1 MLTAFFILIF
11 ISFSFLY
18 FFCCFFITFKCV
30 FLLTKK
36 HNVHIIARGGKMT
49 LADMKQNDCG
59 IISHI
64 NSECE
69 IKRRLL
75 DLGFIKGNEV
85 KFERKN
91 IFGSPIAFNIEGSV
105 VALRKPDA
113 EKVGVIL

>member
-1 MLTAFFILIF
+1 
-11 ISFSFLY
+11 
-18 FFCCFFITFKCV
+18 
-30 FLLTKK
+30 
-36 HNVHIIARGGKMT
+36 MT
-49 LADMKQNDCG
+49 LADMKENECG

-85 KFERKN
+85 RFERKN

-105 VALRKPDA
+105 VALRKSDA
-113 EKVGVIL
+113 SEVGVIL

>member
-1 MLTAFFILIF
+1 
-11 ISFSFLY
+11 
-18 FFCCFFITFKCV
+18 
-30 FLLTKK
+30 
-36 HNVHIIARGGKMT
+36 MT
-49 LADMKQNDCG
+49 LADMNKNQSG

-64 NSECE
+64 DSEFE

-113 EKVGVIL
+113 AKVGVIL